1 MLNAQHP
8 VLLTGCP
15 GVGKTALVQVRIAPT
30 ATFNADTEL
39 LKSSYCKNYRI
50 SILLPLSTIFQLYP
64 GGQFY

>member
-15 GVGKTALVQVRIAPT
+15 GVGKTALVQVRIAGMNPPPT

-39 LKSSYCKNYRI
+39 LKSSYRKNYRI
-50 SILLPLSTIFQLYP
+50 SI
-64 GGQFY
+64 